1 MGAHV
6 TKLVLENAD
15 KTERRDVLHHWFA
28 KTTVGHYNI
37 LIVILYIQIKFTVKI
52 YLDIIFGHSQCALMT
67 LWKMDVKMW
76 SKTV

>member
-15 KTERRDVLHHWFA
+15 KMEHMDVLHHWFA

-37 LIVILYIQIKFTVKI
+37 LIVILYKQTA
-52 YLDIIFGHSQCALMT
+52 S
-67 LWKMDVKMW
+67 
-76 SKTV
+76 

>member
-1 MGAHV
+1 MGAYV

-37 LIVILYIQIKFTVKI
+37 LIVILYILSLLSRFTLILSLV
-52 YLDIIFGHSQCALMT
+52 T
-67 LWKMDVKMW
+67 LSVH
-76 SKTV
+76 

>member
-37 LIVILYIQIKFTVKI
+37 LIVILYKQTILSLLSRFTLILSLV
-52 YLDIIFGHSQCALMT
+52 T
-67 LWKMDVKMW
+67 LSVH
-76 SKTV
+76 